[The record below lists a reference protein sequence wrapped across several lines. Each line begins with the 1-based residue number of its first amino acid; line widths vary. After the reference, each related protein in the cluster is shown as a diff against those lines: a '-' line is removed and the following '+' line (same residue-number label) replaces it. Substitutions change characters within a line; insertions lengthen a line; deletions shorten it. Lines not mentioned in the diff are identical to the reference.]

1 MQRNTDD
8 NNSFIKNEFLKQ
20 ELNELFNNDP
30 LFLELKNN
38 NPMLFEDLF
47 SQDFLSSLPTKNL
60 LSTKEASKILN
71 VSAGQVLYYSK
82 PFASYIG
89 YVNIGEKQAFY
100 NFDHLSIF
108 KLKMILLLKVS
119 KKMTAI
125 RALLLN
131 HSTDNNIFNLS
142 FNHPKVEKSDEN
154 WSYDNVENLLAELKK
169 LKIENKIL
177 RAQINSCC
185 DDIQKLR
192 EENREQIKNIISLI
206 NYLKE

>member
-8 NNSFIKNEFLKQ
+8 NNTFIKNEFLKQ
-20 ELNELFNNDP
+20 ELKELFKNDP

-38 NPMLFEDLF
+38 NTMLFEDLF

-125 RALLLN
+125 RALLN
-131 HSTDNNIFNLS
+131 HSTDNNKFKPS
-142 FNHPKVEKSDEN
+142 FNHPKLEKLDEN
-154 WSYDNVENLLAELKK
+154 WSYDNVENILAELKK

-177 RAQINSCC
+177 RAQIKSCNQE
-185 DDIQKLR
+185 IEKLR
-192 EENREQIKNIISLI
+192 EENREQIKNIVSLI